1 LLTENHHLTVRY
13 EDEMKLKWKIGIAT
27 ACVGVSLAVILQTRL
42 AQAAIMTRTFLPFSA
57 KVIEYSD
64 DHGGFHGDGTTRMTV
79 KLDKRQTEIL
89 RKRIRERN
97 DWHEL
102 PTKGDVCD
110 AMARIEPASARHVQ
124 QGFCYFRDLQQARNN
139 TTIPGPD
146 TPFSRRYSFNFVVAV
161 FDTDG
166 QVLYIYNLDT

>member
-1 LLTENHHLTVRY
+1 
-13 EDEMKLKWKIGIAT
+13 
-27 ACVGVSLAVILQTRL
+27 
-42 AQAAIMTRTFLPFSA
+42 MT
-57 KVIEYSD
+57 I
-64 DHGGFHGDGTTRMTV
+64 

-89 RKRIRERN
+89 RQRILERS
-97 DWHEL
+97 DWHKL

-110 AMARIEPASARHVQ
+110 AMAMIEPMSARHVQ
-124 QGFCYFRDLQQARNN
+124 HGFCYFRDLQQAWHNP
-139 TTIPGPD
+139 TIPGRD